1 MIKVTRLYHV
11 EVVRF
16 DNSRLQALVAD
27 LGDAGADRVISRAME
42 EIAVRL
48 SRIEAAY
55 DAGALDRVG
64 KGARSLVAIADQTG
78 LASVRDAA
86 GAVASLSTSHDST
99 ALAACVAR
107 LIRVGETSLVTV
119 WDAHGISL

>member
-1 MIKVTRLYHV
+1 MGKVTRLYHA
-11 EVVRF
+11 EAVRF
-16 DNSRLQALVAD
+16 ENTRLQALVAD
-27 LGDAGADRVISRAME
+27 LGDVGADRVISRAME

-86 GAVASLSTSHDST
+86 LVVAGLSASHDST

-119 WDAHGISL
+119 WDVHGISL